1 MNPEETLAFLL
12 EGNTRFTRGE
22 SEHPPSRQA
31 LNLEQKPLALVLG
44 CSDSRVPPERVFD
57 CAPGDLFV
65 VRVAGNILD
74 DVVLGSIEYA
84 VEHLGVSLLIVLGHS
99 SCGAVAAARTGPGEG
114 NLSFIVGE
122 IKPALDEQRDEDYS
136 AEKANARRS
145 ARGLPDQSPII
156 ERAISSGRL
165 RVQAALF
172 DLETARVEL
181 LEP

>member
-1 MNPEETLAFLL
+1 MNPEETLAFILD
-12 EGNTRFTRGE
+12 GNARFARGE
-22 SEHPPSRQA
+22 SKHPPSRQA
-31 LNLEQKPLALVLG
+31 LELDQKPLAVVLG

-84 VEHLGVSLLIVLGHS
+84 AGYLGVSLILVLGHS
-99 SCGAVAAARTGPGEG
+99 SCGAVAAARTGHGEG

-122 IKPALDEQRDEDYS
+122 IEPALDELREEEHA

-145 ARGLPDQSPII
+145 ARGLPSQSPQI
-156 ERAISSGRL
+156 EQAISSGKL
-165 RVQAALF
+165 KVQAALF